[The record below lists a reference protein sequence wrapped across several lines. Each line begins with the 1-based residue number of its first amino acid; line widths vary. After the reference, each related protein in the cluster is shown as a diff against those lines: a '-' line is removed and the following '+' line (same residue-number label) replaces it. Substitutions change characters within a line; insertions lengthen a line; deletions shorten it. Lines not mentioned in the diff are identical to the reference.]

1 MDTASTSYKIHQCSK
16 CRGYTEYYCESCSC
30 NMCPQCKENHVKDLK
45 TIEHN
50 VMTYRDKVNHIPTQ
64 ERCLRHEKYNFISKE
79 ETCVRH
85 PNIIYRRYCKQCE
98 IPACNDCQNH
108 RKHKRINVRTAYES
122 KRQQHEETIH
132 TIRSDALFYRPVLLT
147 RIKADEK
154 TCHFEF
160 SIHQS
165 KMLTKAQKLK
175 DMIDN
180 VKG

>member
-50 VMTYRDKVNHIPTQ
+50 VMTF
-64 ERCLRHEKYNFISKE
+64 HEKYNFISKE